1 MTKGNGILAYPIF
14 ASANYLLAIMANREQ
29 KFKSNAT
36 SSKGPFESD
45 FLNRIT
51 QTHISVPIA
60 MFVLYAAGLIWYTTQ
75 VTELT
80 AGQIAGLF
88 FAGIFFFTF
97 VEYAMHR
104 WLYHPPHGA
113 SEKYQEFTYTIHGY
127 HHDYPRD
134 KRRLAMPPWMA
145 IIIATVFLLIFKLFL
160 SQMAFSFTA
169 GFVVG
174 YAGYLMVHYS
184 VHAFSPPKNFL
195 KMLWVN
201 HSIHHYSENE
211 ILFGVS
217 QPFWD
222 YVFRTIPK
230 TQADKKLAKEI
241 VV

>member
-1 MTKGNGILAYPIF
+1 M
-14 ASANYLLAIMANREQ
+14 ASKNQ

-36 SSKGPFESD
+36 SSRGPFESD

-51 QTHISVPIA
+51 KTHISVPVGLFI
-60 MFVLYAAGLIWYTTQ
+60 LYAIGLIWYTNV
-75 VTELT
+75 VTELSIL
-80 AGQIAGLF
+80 QIIGLV
-88 FAGIFFFTF
+88 FAGTFFFTF

-113 SEKYQEFTYTIHGY
+113 GEKYKEFTYTIHGY

-134 KRRLAMPPWMA
+134 KERLAMPPWLA
-145 IIIATVFLLIFKLFL
+145 IIIATAFLFFFKLFL
-160 SQMAFSFTA
+160 SQMAFAFTA

-184 VHAFSPPKNFL
+184 VHVFKPPRNFL
-195 KMLWVN
+195 KSLWIN

-222 YVFRTIPK
+222 HVFRTIPQTK
-230 TQADKKLAKEI
+230 ADKKLAREI
-241 VV
+241 KA